1 MVREPAKDREVS
13 MDEADQEDETATDAD
28 EDRAYIVSLPDD
40 ECFSKLETDAEK
52 EQYVNIMTEMSY
64 KELYLHDYDTLK
76 DKDTRMVARWARRQ
90 QRSKKNHA
98 LKMQAVD
105 RENAKWDRY
114 DNDKRYSLYR
124 FWLKK
129 KSVLIPYLV
138 TENNKRKE
146 WFDGEKQRRA
156 VELAEQRANF

>member
-13 MDEADQEDETATDAD
+13 MDEADDHNDEDQEDETATDAAGD
-28 EDRAYIVSLPDD
+28 LRAYIVSLPDD
-40 ECFSKLETDAEK
+40 ECFSKLKTNEEK

-64 KELYLHDYDTLK
+64 EELYLHDYEDIK
-76 DKDTRMVARWARRQ
+76 DKDMRMVARWARRQ
-90 QRSKKNHA
+90 QRSKKRHA

-114 DNDKRYSLYR
+114 DDDKKYSLYR

-129 KSVLIPYLV
+129 KSVLLPYLV
-138 TENNKRKE
+138 TNERKQ
-146 WFDGEKQRRA
+146 WFDVEK
-156 VELAEQRANF
+156 EQRAKDLL